1 MIENLRP
8 KLFALVAVA
17 FLALEA
23 CSPSGGL
30 PPSYTAEDPPSYTSP
45 QGFRFPQ
52 LPLASPD
59 APLTEASSGLLFIA
73 DFGGGPAQHQIAESM
88 LHWRNSGHRVDALV
102 TAGDNVYPSG
112 QPAGFDDQ
120 VAQPY
125 APLRAPLI
133 LSLGNH
139 DARTGGG
146 RPLLRRFE
154 MPDPPSSHRFGP
166 VEIFVLDSN
175 RIDES
180 QGSWLDDALARSDAL
195 VRVVVFHHP
204 VFSCGPHGSTEAAKA
219 KWLPVIRKYG
229 VELVVNGHDHNYQK
243 IVLPLESAAD
253 ARATLGPEDESPSG
267 NHSTSKG
274 LPHASAGV
282 NSATIEKIQ
291 PTKRLDASG
300 SADLETIQNRHA
312 NEHSDLL
319 HAANISVGLP
329 SGAAQLAFSAAT
341 TLVDNSGAREHFE
354 SEPQVGPISN
364 ASDAAWLPAGGGK
377 VVTFVVT
384 GGGGRELTGARGG
397 CDLGEARSLRFETR
411 HQFLSLEVATDGT
424 WVLRSVTVG
433 GVVIDTW
440 WGTSAKAFREASEG
454 ARPR

>member
-1 MIENLRP
+1 MIVGLRP
-8 KLFALVAVA
+8 KLLVLVGVAL
-17 FLALEA
+17 LALGA

-30 PPSYTAEDPPSYTSP
+30 PPSYTAEEPPTSSSP

-59 APLTEASSGLLFIA
+59 APLTDAASGLLFIA
-73 DFGGGPAQHQIAESM
+73 DFGGGPAQQQIAESM
-88 LHWRNSGHRVDALV
+88 LQWKNSGHRVDALV

-112 QPAGFDDQ
+112 QPASFEDQ
-120 VAQPY
+120 VARPY
-125 APLRAPLI
+125 APLGIPLI

-139 DARTGGG
+139 DARTAAG

-166 VEIFVLDSN
+166 VEVFVLDSN

-180 QGSWLDDALARSDAL
+180 QGSWLDDSLARSDAL

-219 KWLPVIRKYG
+219 KWLPVIRKHA

-243 IVLPLESAAD
+243 IVLPLEGAGD
-253 ARATLGPEDESPSG
+253 AESMAGPGAEGPSG
-267 NHSTSKG
+267 DRPTADPPTREG
-274 LPHASAGV
+274 LPRA
-282 NSATIEKIQ
+282 
-291 PTKRLDASG
+291 
-300 SADLETIQNRHA
+300 
-312 NEHSDLL
+312 
-319 HAANISVGLP
+319 
-329 SGAAQLAFSAAT
+329 SAAT
-341 TLVDNSGAREHFE
+341 NDTPV
-354 SEPQVGPISN
+354 EPAQRTERPPAGVP
-364 ASDAAWLPAGGGK
+364 SDATGASWLPAGGGK
-377 VVTFVVT
+377 VVTFAVT

-397 CDLGEARSLRFETR
+397 CDLGEARSLRFEAR
-411 HQFLSLEVATDGT
+411 HQFLSLEVARDGT

-440 WGTSAKAFREASEG
+440 WGTSAKTSREASEG
-454 ARPR
+454 ARLR